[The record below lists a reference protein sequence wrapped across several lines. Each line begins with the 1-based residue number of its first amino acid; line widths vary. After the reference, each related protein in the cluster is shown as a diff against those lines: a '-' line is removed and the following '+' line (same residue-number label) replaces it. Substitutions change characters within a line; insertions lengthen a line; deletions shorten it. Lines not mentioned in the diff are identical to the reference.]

1 MTERNFGTSGDWLV
15 FRRHC
20 VEPSWKVLR
29 AKKVPVPLP
38 YGVPELRVGDLDE
51 TDPGD
56 QQSCDDQHPS

>member
-20 VEPSWKVLR
+20 VEPTRKVLP

-38 YGVPELRVGDLDE
+38 YGAPELR
-51 TDPGD
+51 
-56 QQSCDDQHPS
+56 SAI